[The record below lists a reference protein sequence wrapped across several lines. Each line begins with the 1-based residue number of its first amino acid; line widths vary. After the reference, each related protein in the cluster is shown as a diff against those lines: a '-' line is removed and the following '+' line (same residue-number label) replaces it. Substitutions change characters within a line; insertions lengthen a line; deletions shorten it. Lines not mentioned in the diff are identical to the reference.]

1 MKGGDGVTSLSSAS
15 LALIK
20 NLISRNVS
28 MWDTLLLSDQL
39 DWLVPI
45 NFTVVLIKN
54 AHFAAYLQHI

>member
-45 NFTVVLIKN
+45 NFTVVFIKN